1 MVPNLNRKLYR
12 KRHNTDI
19 KKEKRDLRKTY
30 KKERKRSWVKLKKQ
44 NQKKNLK
51 LRSMS
56 KIIPMVSNENSEN
69 KGKMKEIVVKD
80 DEENFVIGTRKE
92 RN

>member
-44 NQKKNLK
+44 NQLEKESETQEHVKNY
-51 LRSMS
+51 
-56 KIIPMVSNENSEN
+56 SN
-69 KGKMKEIVVKD
+69 GKQ
-80 DEENFVIGTRKE
+80 
-92 RN
+92 

>member
-1 MVPNLNRKLYR
+1 
-12 KRHNTDI
+12 
-19 KKEKRDLRKTY
+19 
-30 KKERKRSWVKLKKQ
+30 
-44 NQKKNLK
+44 
-51 LRSMS
+51 MS